1 VCGEVQRFGSKGDE
15 GIMQRR
21 APVLIVPLIGV
32 FLLMTAGAA
41 NGVAQLTVSNPSP
54 TPGSTIMMT
63 STGWSAGRDV
73 TIALSGTKRA
83 LARVAA
89 DATGAV
95 RVRVTVPA
103 DVTLDVN
110 TLSVTGTAASGVPQQ
125 VVTLLAVH
133 RSGHAP
139 APARPWAIVLML
151 VAIAAALL
159 LVSITAVKPA
169 ARLAAG

>member
-1 VCGEVQRFGSKGDE
+1 MK
-15 GIMQRR
+15 RR
-21 APVLIVPLIGV
+21 ALVLVAPLIGV
-32 FLLMTAGAA
+32 FLFMTAGAA
-41 NGVAQLTVSNPSP
+41 SGVAQLTVSNSSP
-54 TPGSTIMMT
+54 TPGSTITMT

-95 RVRVTVPA
+95 RAHVTVPT

-110 TLSVTGTAASGVPQQ
+110 TLSITGTAASGVPQQ
-125 VVTLLAVH
+125 VVTPLAVH
-133 RSGHAP
+133 RIGHAP
-139 APARPWAIVLML
+139 APTRPWATVLML

>member
-1 VCGEVQRFGSKGDE
+1 MK
-15 GIMQRR
+15 RR
-21 APVLIVPLIGV
+21 ALVLVAPLIGV
-32 FLLMTAGAA
+32 ILLMTAGAA
-41 NGVAQLTVSNPSP
+41 SGVAQLTVSDSSP
-54 TPGSTIMMT
+54 TPGSTITMI

-95 RVRVTVPA
+95 RTRITVPA

-125 VVTLLAVH
+125 VVAPLAVH
-133 RSGHAP
+133 RIGHVP
-139 APARPWAIVLML
+139 EPTRPWAAVLML

-159 LVSITAVKPA
+159 LVSITAAKPA
-169 ARLAAG
+169 PRLAAG